1 MRLPGIFGSHMVLQQ
16 EKPLVIWGWAQ
27 PNETVALQLGSESGQ
42 AQANDRGQWR
52 AVLPAMKAG
61 GPFTLAVHGSS
72 TVELDDV
79 MIGEVW
85 LASGQSNMEMG
96 IGAALNGREEIAAAD
111 YPGIRLML
119 VPKRWTPEPQNDMQG
134 AWKVCS
140 PKTVAEDGWGGFS
153 AAAYYFGR
161 ELHRKLGVAVGLID
175 ASWGGTRI
183 EPWTPPEGFAEVPAL
198 NREFELV

>member
-1 MRLPGIFGSHMVLQQ
+1 MQTPATALKTRAPLAFLCAGAKRFVTRSLYGPCAQSPSSGTFAASPQVGPASLLAALLAIGASFAPPLQAEVRLPKIFGSHMVLQQ

-27 PNETVALQLGSESGQ
+27 PNETVALQLGPESGQ

-61 GPFTLAVHGSS
+61 GPFTLAVRGSS

-96 IGAALNGREEIAAAD
+96 IGAASMPERKSPPPI
-111 YPGIRLML
+111 
-119 VPKRWTPEPQNDMQG
+119 TP
-134 AWKVCS
+134 A
-140 PKTVAEDGWGGFS
+140 S
-153 AAAYYFGR
+153 A
-161 ELHRKLGVAVGLID
+161 
-175 ASWGGTRI
+175 S
-183 EPWTPPEGFAEVPAL
+183 
-198 NREFELV
+198 